1 VTFNCEVH
9 SHERALDREGH
20 LSGLALSRA
29 QLPFPVNRLLAKK
42 IAKIEFPKGENYK
55 MTNKIEIPAIALYFP
70 RIVNGVGEFQGQN
83 MNLEM
88 LPQEAYVDRARS
100 NNDL

>member
-1 VTFNCEVH
+1 
-9 SHERALDREGH
+9 
-20 LSGLALSRA
+20 
-29 QLPFPVNRLLAKK
+29 
-42 IAKIEFPKGENYK
+42 
-55 MTNKIEIPAIALYFP
+55 MTNKIEILAIALSFP

-100 NNDL
+100 NDDL